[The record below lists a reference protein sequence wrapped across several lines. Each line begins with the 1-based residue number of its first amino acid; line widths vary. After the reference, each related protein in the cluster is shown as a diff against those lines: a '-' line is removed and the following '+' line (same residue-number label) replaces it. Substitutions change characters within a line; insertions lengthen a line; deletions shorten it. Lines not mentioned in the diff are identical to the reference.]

1 MNKIYIVLFFLS
13 VNFLFAQNYQAT
25 EKSSLNYTL
34 KGKIID
40 KLSSNPLEYATVS
53 IKSSVNEMVGGT
65 VTDFDGNFEF
75 SNLKAG
81 IYSLEVSFL
90 GFKSKV
96 FSDIK
101 IEEGVFSND
110 LGKLKLSEDVEAID
124 EIEVTAM
131 RSSVKYEIDKKV
143 ISVDKQIVAGSGTAI
158 DVLESVPSVQVDIN
172 GDVSLRGSTNFT
184 VFINGRLSPLDANE
198 ALRQIPA
205 SLIENIEIITN
216 PSAKFDAE
224 GTAGIINIIL
234 KKERQS
240 GVSGSVSARA
250 GNFGNYGGDAVLS
263 VNAKKFTFLFSGN
276 YGRSPRPSF
285 YDSDLIN
292 QFGDTTF
299 TTTSTSERERTFIRL
314 NGKIDVEY
322 RPDDNNTITVGGTV
336 GRWSM
341 DVGNDVD
348 FELSNSFTPEVDRFN
363 SFNETDRYSF
373 YYMANID
380 YSGTFK
386 DKHKVSFHTSYRG
399 REDNEFIYNY
409 QNRGGDIFF
418 GTKSSEIGPAQRL
431 RMNIDY
437 EFKIDENTALEFG
450 ALNQYNATFKE
461 ARSFLL
467 DVPEDEFIEQI
478 QFNQDIDFSLNIRA
492 FYGQFRTKYKK
503 FGFQVGL
510 RTENTQRNI
519 KVAQDNTEFPLNRLD
534 FFPSAYASFN
544 QNDYNQFYV
553 NYSRRIQQP
562 RGWFLEPNRV
572 FQDAFTYWQGD
583 PALTPTF
590 IDSYEGGWIR
600 NFKKKGS
607 FAIEAYYRYE
617 TNTIEIFSAPFEENT
632 VIRRPANAGIA
643 HNAGVEPRLNYPF
656 FKWWEIDASANLF
669 YLRVKGSLREFEFD
683 RSRFTWIASLN
694 NFFAIT
700 KNTKF
705 QFDGRYFSPRVMA
718 QGRTSGY
725 FSFNLGL
732 RQDFFNRNLSISV
745 QLRNAFGTVFRETFT
760 DLDNYYFY
768 EMDIPRWP
776 QFFVNI
782 NYRFNNFKPKR
793 PDGEGGG
800 EF

>member
-1 MNKIYIVLFFLS
+1 MF
-13 VNFLFAQNYQAT
+13 NFLFAQNIQ
-25 EKSSLNYTL
+25 ENKNYTL

-40 KLSSNPLEYATVS
+40 KAYSNPLEYATVT
-53 IKSSVNEMVGGT
+53 IKNTDDSVISGT
-65 VTDFDGNFEF
+65 VTDINGNFEF
-75 SNLKAG
+75 DNLALG
-81 IYSLEVSFL
+81 TYNIEVSFL
-90 GFKSKV
+90 GFKSKT
-96 FSDIK
+96 FSNISL
-101 IEEGVFSND
+101 EEGNQIKN
-110 LGKLKLSEDVEAID
+110 LGNLQLSENVEALE

-143 ISVDKQIVAGSGTAI
+143 ISVDKQVVAGSGTAI

-184 VFINGRLSPLDANE
+184 VFVNGRLSALDANE

-205 SLIENIEIITN
+205 ALIENIEIITN

-234 KKERQS
+234 KKERES
-240 GVSGSVSARA
+240 GISGSVSARA

-263 VNAKKFTFLFSGN
+263 MNVKKLTFLFSGN
-276 YGRSPRPSF
+276 YGRRPNPSF
-285 YDSDLIN
+285 YDSELIN
-292 QFGDTTF
+292 QFGDSTF
-299 TTTSTSERERTFIRL
+299 TTISTSERERTFING
-314 NGKIDVEY
+314 NGKIDLEY
-322 RPDDNNTITVGGTV
+322 RPNENNTITLGGNI
-336 GRWSM
+336 GKWSM

-348 FELSNSFTPEVDRFN
+348 FELSNSFTPNPDIFN
-363 SFNETDRYSF
+363 SFNETERYSI
-373 YYMANID
+373 YYLASID
-380 YSGTFK
+380 YSGSFNE
-386 DKHKVSFHTSYRG
+386 KHKISFHTSYRG
-399 REDNEFIYNY
+399 RQDYEYIYNY
-409 QNRGGDIFF
+409 QNRDGAIFF

-431 RMNIDY
+431 RMNFDY
-437 EFKIDENTALEFG
+437 EYKIDENSTLEFG
-450 ALNQYNATFKE
+450 ALNQYNATSKE
-461 ARSFLL
+461 ARSFFL
-467 DVPEDEFIEQI
+467 DVPENDFIEES
-478 QFNQDIDFSLNIRA
+478 QFNQDIDFSLNVRA

-519 KVAQDNTEFPLNRLD
+519 KVAQDNSEYPINRLD
-534 FFPSAYASFN
+534 FFPSAYFSYN
-544 QNDYNQFYV
+544 QNDFNQFYV

-562 RGWFLEPNRV
+562 RGWYLEPNRV

-583 PALTPTF
+583 PALIPTF

-617 TNTIEIFSAPFEENT
+617 TNTIEVFNAPFEENA

-643 HNAGVEPRLNYPF
+643 HNAGIEPRLNYPF
-656 FKWWEIDASANLF
+656 FKWWEIDASSNLF
-669 YLRVKGSLREFEFD
+669 YLRVRGSLRDFDFD
-683 RSRFTWIASLN
+683 RSRFTWNASLN
-694 NFFAIT
+694 NFFSIT
-700 KNTKF
+700 KNTKL

-732 RQDFFNRNLSISV
+732 RQDFFNRTLSISA

-768 EMDIPRWP
+768 EIDTPRWP
-776 QFFVNI
+776 QFFINV
-782 NYRFNNFKPKR
+782 NYRFNNFKPQR
-793 PDGEGGG
+793 PSSDGGG
-800 EF
+800 DF

>member
-1 MNKIYIVLFFLS
+1 MNKLYI
-13 VNFLFAQNYQAT
+13 FLFILIANQLLAQNYQSS
-25 EKSSLNYTL
+25 EKTSQNYVL

-40 KLSSNPLEYATVS
+40 KVSGSPLEYATVS
-53 IKSSVNEMVGGT
+53 LNNSSKEMVGGT

-75 SNLKAG
+75 SKLKPG
-81 IYSLEVSFL
+81 NYNLEVSFL
-90 GFKSKV
+90 GFKSKL
-96 FSDIK
+96 FPG
-101 IEEGVFSND
+101 IEIQEDTPILD
-110 LGKLKLSEDVEAID
+110 LGSLKLSEDVESLD

-143 ISVDKQIVAGSGTAI
+143 ISVDKQVVAGSGTAI
-158 DVLESVPSVQVDIN
+158 DVLESVPSIQVDIN

-184 VFINGRLSPLDANE
+184 VFINGRLSALDANE

-234 KKERQS
+234 KKERES

-276 YGRSPRPSF
+276 YSRRPRPSF
-285 YDSDLIN
+285 NDSELNN
-292 QFGDTTF
+292 QFGDSTF
-299 TTTSTSERERTFIRL
+299 TTISTSERERTFI
-314 NGKIDVEY
+314 NGNAKIDVEY
-322 RPDDNNTITVGGTV
+322 RPDENNTITLGGNM

-348 FELSNSFTPEVDRFN
+348 FELSNSFTPEVNQFN

-373 YYMANID
+373 YYLASID
-380 YSGTFK
+380 YSGSFK
-386 DKHKVSFHTSYRG
+386 DKHKISFHTSYRG
-399 REDNEFIYNY
+399 RQDNEFIYNY
-409 QNRGGDIFF
+409 QNRDGNIFY

-431 RMNIDY
+431 RMNFDY
-437 EFKIDENTALEFG
+437 EYKVDENTVLEFG
-450 ALNQYNATFKE
+450 ALNQLNATSKE
-461 ARSFLL
+461 ARSFIL
-467 DVPEDEFIEQI
+467 DIPSDEFQEQS

-519 KVAQDNTEFPLNRLD
+519 KVAQDNSEYPLNRLD
-534 FFPSAYASFN
+534 FFPSAYISYN
-544 QNDYNQFYV
+544 QSDYSQFYV

-562 RGWFLEPNRV
+562 RGWYLEPNRV

-617 TNTIEIFSAPFEENT
+617 TNTIEIFSAPFEENA

-669 YLRVKGSLREFEFD
+669 YLRVKGSLRDFQFD

-732 RQDFFNRNLSISV
+732 RQDFFDRTLSISA

-760 DLDNYYFY
+760 DLDNYDYY
-768 EMDIPRWP
+768 EIDTPRWP

-793 PDGEGGG
+793 PDGEGG